1 MILKAPLQ
9 KSPVCAMALLVLLP
23 FTAAHAEPSAAVC
36 AQYAD
41 SHARQ
46 HSAKGQVLAGAAGGR
61 VSEPSSGRSLAVQE
75 WVLLLALG
83 LG

>member
-36 AQYAD
+36 A
-41 SHARQ
+41 
-46 HSAKGQVLAGAAGGR
+46 KGHVLAGAGGGR